1 MIGISQYAGVF
12 GRYVCGF
19 LLCFYFPLV
28 VSSLSL
34 SGHSVTTARLR
45 QSHGMIGISQYG
57 RNMRAFMLCF
67 SFHLVC
73 LLRCVCLLLVSF
85 AFSFLFLSPCL
96 TSFLRQYWSGR
107 ICSRCKWSS
116 IPIYLGYSVYPH
128 SRKIPHWLCVY
139 THSTLTSLVGYTI
152 YHIPPVAVPDA

>member
-1 MIGISQYAGVF
+1 MDLRGLCLHDPYCFFVVYGICALV
-12 GRYVCGF
+12 
-19 LLCFYFPLV
+19 FPLV
-28 VSSLSL
+28 VSSLLGHSVTTARLRRLSWHDRYKPVCWSLWAICVWLSVVLLFPSCCELSLSL

-45 QSHGMIGISQYG
+45 QSHSMIGISQYG

-96 TSFLRQYWSGR
+96 TSFLRQY
-107 ICSRCKWSS
+107 
-116 IPIYLGYSVYPH
+116 
-128 SRKIPHWLCVY
+128 
-139 THSTLTSLVGYTI
+139 
-152 YHIPPVAVPDA
+152 